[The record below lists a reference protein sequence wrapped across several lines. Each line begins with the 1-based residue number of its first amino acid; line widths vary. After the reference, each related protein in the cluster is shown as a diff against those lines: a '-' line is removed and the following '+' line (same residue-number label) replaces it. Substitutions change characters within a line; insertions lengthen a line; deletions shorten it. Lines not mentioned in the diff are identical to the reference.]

1 MFFTHEKR
9 KEGGRNS
16 PEEDMETYK
25 NSLRMKKS
33 VETAGDFLYE
43 IASRRPEN
51 MDKLFAMDFTGNI
64 QFMREAG
71 ITDISIGS
79 GDKIQAIQK
88 AEVILARLQNDDY
101 PRDIKI
107 LDAIADAFMESTNR
121 MKRETIAYY
130 RSYEENMSQLPT
142 DVYLQRLKDKGSVPI
157 GKIIR
162 DSRPGNDTRSDG
174 ILRYEGS
181 IENFFNLKTG
191 MWNEKT
197 IKKAIA
203 KARKKLNR
211 YIWTENGGEDK
222 SIPIEKA
229 IVERITAYNGIVDD
243 KNDFLSFRIFELY
256 RFADYKHVDEDQGM
270 PFLLYTG
277 MAKWRT
283 CFKNGWQ
290 NKEKLYPIASEAI
303 DRVIRAYILYF
314 IVDYMDKNI
323 SETKKLT
330 VEERFEKGPE
340 VHDCKDLQFLFKKV
354 SDIDYNEMIMLCYF
368 AVTLEL
374 NKKQMIED
382 KADLFEL
389 TEASGTAESV
399 KERNSIEAENRR
411 LRDELEKKTRELEE
425 EKEKNRRADKDEWD
439 KKSYEARIDSLTKAN
454 IEAERD
460 LRCEIK
466 NKEKEIEDKNEEIEA
481 LSQQVDFLTGMME
494 ELKEKPALNEN
505 EAAGLRADTSR
516 RYFFVC
522 ENEII
527 CRNILS
533 AFPNSKCSF
542 EHALTADNAGLF
554 DLAVFLPGKLPHNLY
569 WGTKALSK
577 RANLPLLHCN
587 TTGINSIKRFL
598 AENGYCMPEQE
609 CPAET
614 E

>member
-1 MFFTHEKR
+1 
-9 KEGGRNS
+9 
-16 PEEDMETYK
+16 METYK

-51 MDKLFAMDFTGNI
+51 MDSLFAMDFSGNI
-64 QFMREAG
+64 QFMKNAG
-71 ITDISIGS
+71 IMDISIGS

-88 AEVILARLQNDDY
+88 ADVILARLQNDDY
-101 PRDIKI
+101 PPDIKI
-107 LDAIADAFMESTNR
+107 LDAIADMFIESTSR
-121 MKRETIAYY
+121 MKRDAISYY
-130 RSYEENMSQLPT
+130 QGYEENMSHLPT
-142 DVYLQRLKDKGSVPI
+142 DVYLQKLKSKGSVPI
-157 GKIIR
+157 EKIIR
-162 DSRPGNDTRSDG
+162 DSRPGNDTRADG

-181 IENFFNLKTG
+181 AENFFNLKAG
-191 MWNEKT
+191 IWNEEI
-197 IKKAIA
+197 IKKAIE
-203 KARKKLNR
+203 KTRKKLNQ
-211 YIWTENGGEDK
+211 YIWTEGGGQGK
-222 SIPIEKA
+222 SIPIEQA
-229 IVERITAYNGIVDD
+229 IVDRITAYNGTVDD
-243 KNDFLSFRIFELY
+243 KDDFLSFRIFELY
-256 RFADYKHVDEDQGM
+256 RFADSKYVDEDQGM
-270 PFLLYTG
+270 PFLLYAG

-283 CFKNGWQ
+283 CFDGGCQ
-290 NKEKLYPIASEAI
+290 QKEKMYPIASEAI
-303 DRVIRAYILYF
+303 SRVIRAYIMYF
-314 IVDYMDKNI
+314 IVDYIDKSI
-323 SETKKLT
+323 LETKRLT
-330 VEERFEKGPE
+330 TEERFERGPE
-340 VHDCKDLQFLFKKV
+340 NRTCKDLQFLFKKI
-354 SDIDYNEMIMLCYF
+354 SSIDYNEMIMLCYF

-374 NKKQMIED
+374 SKKQMIENE
-382 KADLFEL
+382 ARLFEL
-389 TEASGTAESV
+389 TEASGIAEAV
-399 KERNSIEAENRR
+399 KERSSLEAENRR

-466 NKEKEIEDKNEEIEA
+466 SKEKEIEDKNEEIEA
-481 LSQQVDFLTGMME
+481 LSQQVDFLTGMIE
-494 ELKEKPALNEN
+494 ELKEKPALSEN
-505 EAAGLRADTSR
+505 ETAGLRADTSR
-516 RYFFVC
+516 KYFFVC

-598 AENGYCMPEQE
+598 VENGYCMPEQE

>member
-1 MFFTHEKR
+1 
-9 KEGGRNS
+9 
-16 PEEDMETYK
+16 METYK

-51 MDKLFAMDFTGNI
+51 MDSLFAMDFSGNI
-64 QFMREAG
+64 QFMKNAG
-71 ITDISIGS
+71 IMDISIGS

-88 AEVILARLQNDDY
+88 ADVILARLQNDDY
-101 PRDIKI
+101 PPDIKI
-107 LDAIADAFMESTNR
+107 LDAIADMFIESTSR
-121 MKRETIAYY
+121 MKRDAISYY
-130 RSYEENMSQLPT
+130 QGYEENMSHLPT
-142 DVYLQRLKDKGSVPI
+142 DVYLQKLKSKGSVPI
-157 GKIIR
+157 EKIIR
-162 DSRPGNDTRSDG
+162 DSRPGNDTRADG

-181 IENFFNLKTG
+181 AENFFNLKAG
-191 MWNEKT
+191 IWNEEIIKRAIEKT
-197 IKKAIA
+197 
-203 KARKKLNR
+203 RKKLNQ
-211 YIWTENGGEDK
+211 YIWTEGGGQGK
-222 SIPIEKA
+222 SIPIEQA
-229 IVERITAYNGIVDD
+229 IVDRITAYNGTVDD
-243 KNDFLSFRIFELY
+243 KDDFLSFRIFELY
-256 RFADYKHVDEDQGM
+256 RFADSKYVDEDQGM
-270 PFLLYTG
+270 PFLLYAG

-283 CFKNGWQ
+283 CFDGGCQ
-290 NKEKLYPIASEAI
+290 QKEKMYLIASEAI
-303 DRVIRAYILYF
+303 SRVIRAYIMYF
-314 IVDYMDKNI
+314 IVDYIDKSI
-323 SETKKLT
+323 LETKRLT
-330 VEERFEKGPE
+330 TEERFERGPE
-340 VHDCKDLQFLFKKV
+340 NRTCKDLQFLFKKI
-354 SDIDYNEMIMLCYF
+354 S
-368 AVTLEL
+368 
-374 NKKQMIED
+374 
-382 KADLFEL
+382 
-389 TEASGTAESV
+389 
-399 KERNSIEAENRR
+399 SIEAENRR

-466 NKEKEIEDKNEEIEA
+466 NKEKEIEDKNEELEA

-505 EAAGLRADTSR
+505 EAAGLRADTGR

-598 AENGYCMPEQE
+598 VENGYCIPEQAR
-609 CPAET
+609 PAET